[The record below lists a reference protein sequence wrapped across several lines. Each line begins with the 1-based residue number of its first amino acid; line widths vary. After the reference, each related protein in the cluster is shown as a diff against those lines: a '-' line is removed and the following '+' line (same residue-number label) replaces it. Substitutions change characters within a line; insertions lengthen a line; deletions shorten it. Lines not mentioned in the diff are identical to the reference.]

1 MYLNTSASVCRAP
14 LTVGVCWGHPQE
26 QGCALISGV
35 VTFLIEVTVSKLRDV
50 VFVPSGQHKAPCLGV
65 GEGESPSPH

>member
-1 MYLNTSASVCRAP
+1 MELGLR
-14 LTVGVCWGHPQE
+14 TVVYGHKPCWGHPTWSY
-26 QGCALISGV
+26 GCALISGV
-35 VTFLIEVTVSKLRDV
+35 VTFLIEITVSKLRDV